1 MVRTPSPEEGHKRN
15 ENTTEQATRY
25 KRGALFAQR
34 DESLRHYVTQG
45 KISSWKL
52 FFFFPV
58 RIHQLK
64 LLLSC
69 KEMPQPS
76 ERTSKSQPT
85 HTCILDMD
93 AFGKSSLP
101 DLRWTQRTWETSPGS
116 TEWSSKCHSMD
127 REHVCPT
134 VYKIQWKEVSSSI
147 IYSMKSPFQDSGIL
161 ILTHVAV

>member
-1 MVRTPSPEEGHKRN
+1 MVRTPSPEDGHKRN
-15 ENTTEQATRY
+15 ENGTEQATRY

-34 DESLRHYVTQG
+34 RIPPPLCDSGENLQLET
-45 KISSWKL
+45 I
-52 FFFFPV
+52 FFFPV

-134 VYKIQWKEVSSSI
+134 VYKIQWKEVSSST
-147 IYSMKSPFQDSGIL
+147 IYSTKSPFQDSGIL